1 MNGVSS
7 LRLSFAVL
15 LLFLLSG
22 GMTSAISV
30 QSAASAN
37 GATGAAQASRDPQ
50 KLFEAGEAALH
61 AGKLDEAKRDFRQLL
76 AISPGVAGGY
86 PNLGVIHMRR
96 EQGRHAL
103 EMLHKAEKLAAA
115 GAGIPLNIR
124 LTYFP
129 HNDFFLT
136 V

>member
-30 QSAASAN
+30 QSSAPTKRAA
-37 GATGAAQASRDPQ
+37 GAAQTSRDPQ

-61 AGKLDEAKRDFRQLL
+61 AGKLDEAKRDFRQLF
-76 AISPGVAGGY
+76 AIHPGVAGGFPQLRVGY
-86 PNLGVIHMRR
+86 IGP
-96 EQGRHAL
+96 EQGAPDSL
-103 EMLHKAEKLAAA
+103 KL
-115 GAGIPLNIR
+115 GQTGQ
-124 LTYFP
+124 
-129 HNDFFLT
+129 
-136 V
+136 

>member
-76 AISPGVAGGY
+76 AINPGVAGAY
-86 PNLGVIHMRR
+86 APPRVIHMRPKQWP
-96 EQGRHAL
+96 QGL
-103 EMLHKAEKLAAA
+103 ERFPKAGRIAPE
-115 GAGIPLNIR
+115 GVVIR
-124 LTYFP
+124 VKNRSTC
-129 HNDFFLT
+129 
-136 V
+136 